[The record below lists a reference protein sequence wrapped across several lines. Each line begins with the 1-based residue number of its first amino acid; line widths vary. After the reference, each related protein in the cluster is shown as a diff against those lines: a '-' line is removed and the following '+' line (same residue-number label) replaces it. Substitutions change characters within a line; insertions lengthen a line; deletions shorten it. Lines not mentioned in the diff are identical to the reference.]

1 MLNINHDRCTRCK
14 ICIGNCPFGALSIV
28 DGFLEVSSACTLC
41 GACVNVCPFEALHI
55 ERKQIDAEELRKYKG
70 VFVWAELENGKP
82 RKVVLELLGKGRELA
97 DQLGQELSAVIIAA
111 ETNFDPADLGNYGA
125 DRVILC
131 QHKFLDT
138 YSTEGY
144 TQALSAVIASEMP
157 SVVLYG
163 ATPHGRDLAPRVAA
177 RLRLGLTADCTRLS
191 IDDDGQLVQTRPAF
205 GGNIMA
211 SIITPHTRPQTATV
225 RPNVF
230 PALEPDPS
238 RLAEVVEFPL
248 TMSRAAIRTRLVQS
262 ENLDADGQV
271 GIADARI
278 IVSGGRGMGKAANLE
293 MLKTLADQ
301 LGGTT
306 AGSRIIVE
314 QGWIPHTHQVGQ
326 SGTTVGPQ
334 LYIAAG
340 ISGAVQHLVGMSASK
355 TVIAINKDPEAPI
368 LNVADLGIVGDALE
382 IIPILNQM
390 IEDDRNKNS

>member
-1 MLNINHDRCTRCK
+1 
-14 ICIGNCPFGALSIV
+14 
-28 DGFLEVSSACTLC
+28 
-41 GACVNVCPFEALHI
+41 
-55 ERKQIDAEELRKYKG
+55 
-70 VFVWAELENGKP
+70 
-82 RKVVLELLGKGRELA
+82 
-97 DQLGQELSAVIIAA
+97 
-111 ETNFDPADLGNYGA
+111 
-125 DRVILC
+125 
-131 QHKFLDT
+131 
-138 YSTEGY
+138 
-144 TQALSAVIASEMP
+144 
-157 SVVLYG
+157 
-163 ATPHGRDLAPRVAA
+163 
-177 RLRLGLTADCTRLS
+177 
-191 IDDDGQLVQTRPAF
+191 
-205 GGNIMA
+205 
-211 SIITPHTRPQTATV
+211 
-225 RPNVF
+225 
-230 PALEPDPS
+230 
-238 RLAEVVEFPL
+238 
-248 TMSRAAIRTRLVQS
+248 LVQS
-262 ENLDADGQV
+262 ENLDADDQV

>member
-1 MLNINHDRCTRCK
+1 
-14 ICIGNCPFGALSIV
+14 
-28 DGFLEVSSACTLC
+28 
-41 GACVNVCPFEALHI
+41 
-55 ERKQIDAEELRKYKG
+55 
-70 VFVWAELENGKP
+70 
-82 RKVVLELLGKGRELA
+82 
-97 DQLGQELSAVIIAA
+97 
-111 ETNFDPADLGNYGA
+111 
-125 DRVILC
+125 
-131 QHKFLDT
+131 
-138 YSTEGY
+138 
-144 TQALSAVIASEMP
+144 MP

-230 PALEPDPS
+230 PALKPDPS

-262 ENLDADGQV
+262 ENLDADDQV

-293 MLKTLADQ
+293 MLNILADQ

-314 QGWIPHTHQVGQ
+314 QGWISHTHQVGQ

-390 IEDDRNKNS
+390 IEDDQNEKS